1 MSTTSRRLVLG
12 FALVGLGFAGYSAW
26 VHYKL
31 LTDASYVS
39 PCDINS
45 TFNCTQAY
53 LSRFGSVAGVPVALG
68 GVAWFALVALLAGLS
83 GPAGDARAA
92 KNEATGAYI
101 FALATVGLAAVLY
114 LGYASFF
121 ILKTGCVLCIGTY
134 VSVAGIFVVSGL
146 AASVSMTRLPLRFAG
161 DVRGLVARPTTLLV
175 TLLFLVGTAS
185 LVAFFPKEGARPQSA
200 APSQDQVKDFSD
212 AWWAQPRQDLGIPA
226 DGAKVVVVK
235 FNDYQCGACAQTH
248 AWYKPVLDK
257 FQQSHPGMVKFV
269 LKDWPWNSKCNF
281 NIPQEMHPGACEAAA
296 AARMARDR
304 GKYDEMETWLYGN
317 TTASPQ
323 AVMDAARRILGV
335 TDFAKEYAAKLP
347 EIRRDAADGGAL
359 KIDGTPT
366 LFINGVRIG
375 GRGLMSAQLFEL
387 AITLELN
394 KK

>member
-1 MSTTSRRLVLG
+1 MSTTSRRLILG

-39 PCDINS
+39 PCDINAA
-45 TFNCTQAY
+45 FNCTQAY

-68 GVAWFALVALLAGLS
+68 GVVWFALVALLVGLS
-83 GPAGDARAA
+83 GPAGDA
-92 KNEATGAYI
+92 KNDATGAYV
-101 FALATVGLAAVLY
+101 FALATVGLAVVLY

-146 AASVSMTRLPLRFAG
+146 AASVSMTRLPMRFVS

-175 TLLFLVGTAS
+175 TLLFLAGTAS
-185 LVAFFPKEGARPQSA
+185 LVAFFPKEGTRPQSA
-200 APSQDQVKDFSD
+200 APSQDQVKFFEE
-212 AWWAQPRQDLGIPA
+212 AWWAQPRVDLGIPA

-248 AWYKPVLDK
+248 EWYKPVLAK
-257 FQQSHPGMVKFV
+257 FQQSHAGLVKLV

-304 GKYDEMETWLYGN
+304 GPAKYDEMETWLYGN

-323 AVMDAARRILGV
+323 VIIDAARRILGV

-347 EIRRDAADGGAL
+347 DIRRDAADGGAL

-366 LFINGVRIG
+366 LFINGVRVG
-375 GRGLMSAQLFEL
+375 GRGLMPAQLFEL